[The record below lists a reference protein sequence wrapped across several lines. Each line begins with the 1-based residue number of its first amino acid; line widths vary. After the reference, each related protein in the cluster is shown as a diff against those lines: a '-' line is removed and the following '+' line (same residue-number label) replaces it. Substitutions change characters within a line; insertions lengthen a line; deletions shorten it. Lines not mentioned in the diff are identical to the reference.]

1 MLMASA
7 AGRIRVRR
15 AGAIGPRGGGL
26 YVSAAQRERLL
37 DAAVAVVA
45 EEGYRRMSVRRV
57 AGRARVS
64 SKTFYDL
71 FADRED
77 CFLNAFDQ
85 AVEELARVVIPAF
98 AGEREWSVRIR
109 AGLAVLLERLDG
121 EPALRTLVFVEAL
134 GAGPRVL
141 ERRAEVL
148 AVLQDAVDHGRD
160 GMKAA
165 TELPALTAEGVVG
178 AAFGV
183 IYARLLDAAPDPL
196 IGLLNPLMAM
206 LVLPYRG
213 HTVSAREL
221 SRPVPEPVVAPSNMT
236 SLGAS
241 LERGEGAPSRTDF
254 RLTVRT
260 HKVLTAVGGHPGAS
274 NRQVSDVADVRDQ
287 GQISRLLA
295 RLEGLGLLRNMGG
308 RTQGIPNAWQLTA
321 RGEEVAAA
329 ATPAKYASGPPI
341 VQGVGR

>member
-1 MLMASA
+1 MASA
-7 AGRIRVRR
+7 AGRVRVRR
-15 AGAIGPRGGGL
+15 VGAAGPRGGGL

-37 DAAVAVVA
+37 EAALAVVA

-77 CFLNAFDQ
+77 CFLTAFDQ
-85 AVEELARVVIPAF
+85 AVEEFATAVVPAF
-98 AGEREWSVRIR
+98 MGEREWSVRIR
-109 AGLAVLLERLDG
+109 AGLAVLLARLDG

-148 AVLQDAVDHGRD
+148 AILRDAVDQGRD
-160 GMKAA
+160 SMSAGR
-165 TELPALTAEGVVG
+165 ELPALTAEGVIG

-213 HTVSAREL
+213 HAASAREL
-221 SRPVPEPVVAPSNMT
+221 SRPIPELAAAVDTPRS
-236 SLGAS
+236 GAS
-241 LERGEGAPSRTDF
+241 ITPRGIRTDAAF

-260 HKVLTAVGGHPGAS
+260 HKVLAAVAGYPGAS
-274 NRQVSDVADVRDQ
+274 NRQVSDLADVRDQ

-295 RLEGLGLLRNMGG
+295 RLEGHGLLQNSGG
-308 RTQGIPNAWQLTA
+308 QTQGTPNAWHLTPE
-321 RGEEVAAA
+321 GEEIANA
-329 ATPAKYASGPPI
+329 ATPTKHPSSPPTARE
-341 VQGVGR
+341 VTR